1 MILIP
6 YFIEKNDRW
15 VTLGIFLSSG
25 GREPWY
31 IESKEKD
38 KGILKMLKDN
48 GFPLVILERLEG
60 IVLAKLDYNKL
71 DLHSFYT
78 WDEVDPETSDH
89 DVWRIIQIPVSLW
102 SCSVFKDDFIKKCKL
117 PSGMDILFN
126 KV

>member
-6 YFIEKNDRW
+6 YFIERNDRW

-25 GREPWY
+25 GREPWH

-60 IVLAKLDYNKL
+60 IVLAKLDYKNL
-71 DLHSFYT
+71 DLQSFYT